1 VQGNVPISLK
11 NPAHN
16 PLWCLGAAIL
26 LTHQNDDPEKREVAM
41 KTAQGLIM
49 GALGC
54 FAIGISAGQA
64 AAEAPTQAYIAGQLM
79 PKILVA
85 NRGLPVGG
93 VAAQQ
98 PTPPTVGIAVR
109 VSPAKA
115 PRETATAVNMSRLA
129 APAVRPVAVRT
140 PAAPSVPLNT
150 IEFEFGSDR
159 LKPESIETLKNLGG
173 ALNEELKDQKLFRIE
188 GHTDASGSRT
198 YNAVLSDRRAEAVKD
213 YLVQEMHVSPD
224 RLEAVGK
231 GSSQPV
237 VPKNPYAAQN
247 RRVVVINLGA

>member
-1 VQGNVPISLK
+1 
-11 NPAHN
+11 
-16 PLWCLGAAIL
+16 
-26 LTHQNDDPEKREVAM
+26 M
-41 KTAQGLIM
+41 KTGQGLII

-93 VAAQQ
+93 VAAEQ

-109 VSPAKA
+109 VSPVKA
-115 PRETATAVNMSRLA
+115 PRETATAVNISRLA

-140 PAAPSVPLNT
+140 PAAPSVPSTRSSLNSARPSQAG
-150 IEFEFGSDR
+150 IDR
-159 LKPESIETLKNLGG
+159 DPKNLGG
-173 ALNEELKDQKLFRIE
+173 ALNEELKDQKLFRIQ